1 MSTALADNQFSCGGG
16 KKEKNN
22 YGILIRDKRS
32 TAAGPIDE
40 PMG

>member
-22 YGILIRDKRS
+22 YALLNIKQ
-32 TAAGPIDE
+32 A
-40 PMG
+40 